1 MPGSIAGNPHQGVR
15 SEYLAQYIFSAFGTA
30 IPVPHPED
38 SGVDMY
44 CTLGHSVGKRF
55 VVSDYFMVQVK
66 SSKEP
71 IEYKGSE
78 QVTWLLSHNYPLL
91 YCFVNKAKGL
101 VEIYQ
106 TARLS
111 FLNTGDAIQSVT
123 LAPDVSQGE
132 LLVHPNN
139 PNPIIPL
146 EQPILSFQIDYLSNP
161 VLVKKGRDVLS
172 GWVRLDQ
179 ENINLRSTG
188 FTMFRYPQAY
198 SSNQPLDGL
207 SKFEGTFR
215 KLASDD
221 PRNIKFHDV
230 LFRLLSQQINRT
242 VAAGDVESFNAI
254 EKFARSMTEGKSVP
268 DCWGFMIFAFSYN
281 TGLKEFGLPGGIFLE
296 KSDGSKHYL
305 EGKSVRVDA

>member
-15 SEYLAQYIFSAFGTA
+15 SEYLAQYVFSAFGTA

-44 CTLGHSVGKRF
+44 CTLGRSVGKRF
-55 VVSDYFMVQVK
+55 AVSDYFMVQIK
-66 SSKEP
+66 SKKEP
-71 IEYKGSE
+71 IEYKGID
-78 QVTWLLSHNYPLL
+78 QVAWLMSHNYPLL
-91 YCFVNKAKGL
+91 YCFVNKAREK

-111 FLNTGDAIQSVT
+111 FLHTADAIKSVT
-123 LAPDVSQGE
+123 LVPDLSHTE
-132 LLVHPNN
+132 LSVHPDDVN
-139 PNPIIPL
+139 PTIPL
-146 EQPILSFQIDYLSNP
+146 EEPILSFEIEHLSDSAWVN
-161 VLVKKGRDVLS
+161 KGRDVLA

-179 ENINLRSTG
+179 ENISLRSTG

-198 SSNQPLDGL
+198 TSNEPLDGL

-215 KLASDD
+215 KLELDD

-230 LFRLLSQQINRT
+230 LFRLLSQQLNRA
-242 VAAGDVESFNAI
+242 VAAGEVDSFKSI
-254 EKFARSMTEGKSVP
+254 EKFARSMTEGKAVP

-281 TGLKEFGLPGGIFLE
+281 TGLKELGLQGGILLN
-296 KSDGSKHYL
+296 KPDGSKHYL
-305 EGKSVRVDA
+305 EGESVKANV

>member
-1 MPGSIAGNPHQGVR
+1 VPGSIAGNPHQGVR
-15 SEYLAQYIFSAFGTA
+15 SEYLAQYVFSAFGTA

-66 SSKEP
+66 SKKEP
-71 IEYKGSE
+71 IQYIGAD
-78 QVTWLLSHNYPLL
+78 QVSWLLSHNYPLL
-91 YCFVNKAKGL
+91 FCFVNKAKGQ

-106 TARLS
+106 TVRLS
-111 FLNTGDAIQSVT
+111 FLHTGDAIQSVT
-123 LAPDVSQGE
+123 LAPDVTHSE
-132 LLVHPNN
+132 LALDPHDAHPT
-139 PNPIIPL
+139 IPL
-146 EQPILSFQIDYLSNP
+146 EEPILSFEIEHLSDAAWVN
-161 VLVKKGRDVLS
+161 KGRDVLA

-179 ENINLRSTG
+179 ENISLRSTG

-198 SSNQPLDGL
+198 SPNQPLDGL

-215 KLASDD
+215 ILAAND

-230 LFRLLSQQINRT
+230 LFRLLAQQLNRT
-242 VAAGDVESFNAI
+242 VAAGDVELFKAI

-281 TGLKEFGLPGGIFLE
+281 TGLKQLKLPGGMLLN
-296 KSDGSKHYL
+296 KPDGSKHYFHG
-305 EGKSVRVDA
+305 EPVNADA